1 MIRRVGL
8 LSLVKA
14 LGILYALLVLI
25 VRPLVAMVSLLD
37 AAGGAAN
44 SQPFD
49 AFARLLFDVGSVI
62 FLPVFYGFLGFVFG
76 LIGALLYNGIA
87 RLIRGIEIELEQT
100 RHANPSYHSKAPERP
115 FLGRAPIAHG
125 YSAR

>member
-1 MIRRVGL
+1 MMIRRVGL

-25 VRPLVAMVSLLD
+25 VRPLVAMVSLLG

-62 FLPVFYGFLGFVFG
+62 FLPIFYGLLGFG

-87 RLIRGIEIELEQT
+87 RLIRGIEIELEET

>member
-1 MIRRVGL
+1 MMIRRVGL

-25 VRPLVAMVSLLD
+25 VRPLVAMVSLLG

-62 FLPVFYGFLGFVFG
+62 FLPIFYGLLGFG

-87 RLIRGIEIELEQT
+87 RLIRGIEIELEKT

-115 FLGRAPIAHG
+115 FVGRAPIAHG

>member
-1 MIRRVGL
+1 MMIRRVGL

-25 VRPLVAMVSLLD
+25 VRPLVAMVSLLG

-62 FLPVFYGFLGFVFG
+62 FLPIFYGLLGFG

-87 RLIRGIEIELEQT
+87 RLIRGIEIELEKT

>member
-1 MIRRVGL
+1 MMIRRVGL

-25 VRPLVAMVSLLD
+25 VRPLVAMVSLLG

-62 FLPVFYGFLGFVFG
+62 FLPIFYGILGFGFG

-87 RLIRGIEIELEQT
+87 RLIRGIEIELEKTST
-100 RHANPSYHSKAPERP
+100 RTPATIQKRRSGPS
-115 FLGRAPIAHG
+115 
-125 YSAR
+125 

>member
-1 MIRRVGL
+1 MMIRRVGL
-8 LSLVKA
+8 LSLVKP
-14 LGILYALLVLI
+14 LGVLYALLVLI
-25 VRPLVAMVSLLD
+25 VRPLVAMVSLLG

-62 FLPVFYGFLGFVFG
+62 FLPIFYGLLGFG

-87 RLIRGIEIELEQT
+87 RLIRGIEIELEKT

>member
-1 MIRRVGL
+1 MVIRRVGV
-8 LSLVKA
+8 LSLGKA
-14 LGILYALLVLI
+14 LGILYGLLVLI
-25 VRPLVAMVSLLD
+25 VRPLFAMVSLLG

-62 FLPVFYGFLGFVFG
+62 FLPIFYGLLGFG

-87 RLIRGIEIELEQT
+87 RLMRGIEIEPEKT

>member
-1 MIRRVGL
+1 MMIRRVGL

-25 VRPLVAMVSLLD
+25 VRPLVAMVSLLG

-62 FLPVFYGFLGFVFG
+62 FLPIFYGLLGFG

-87 RLIRGIEIELEQT
+87 RLIRGIEIELEKTST
-100 RHANPSYHSKAPERP
+100 RTPATIQKRRSGPS
-115 FLGRAPIAHG
+115 
-125 YSAR
+125 